1 MNRLIK
7 IFSCLILFVCSGV
20 ASAQQPSVQVLEQG
34 RATSIRGMSVV
45 TDQLIWVS
53 GSAGSVGKS
62 VDGGKTWNWIT
73 VPNHANR
80 DFRDIEAFDENTAL
94 IMAVGEPA
102 VILKTKDG
110 GRHWYTVY
118 EDDTKGVFLDAM
130 DFIQS
135 DSSYTGA
142 VVGDP
147 INQQLYY
154 LITDDAG
161 ETWIKTKRENED
173 EEIPY
178 FREQEGFFAASGT
191 NIQFAR
197 WGAEG
202 QVFFVSGGSHS
213 RLFCTYYCQRV
224 VSIPMLQGTS
234 STGANS
240 IALSP
245 ERGKAVI
252 VGGDYAKDS
261 SSTGNCVLVKMDEEK
276 GEFSFSNPQTNPHG
290 YRSCVIY
297 LNARQLIA
305 CGTSGVDLSA
315 DGGKNWQL
323 ISSESYHV
331 VQKAKKGNAVF
342 LAGSKGRIARLI
354 L

>member
-7 IFSCLILFVCSGV
+7 IFSCLILFVFPGAS
-20 ASAQQPSVQVLEQG
+20 SAQQPSVQVLEQE

-62 VDGGKTWNWIT
+62 EDGGKTWKWIT
-73 VPNHANR
+73 VPNHASR

-102 VILKTKDG
+102 LILKTKDG
-110 GRHWYTVY
+110 GRQWYTVY

-130 DFIQS
+130 DFVQS

-142 VVGDP
+142 VIGDP

-161 ETWIKTKRENED
+161 ETWIKTWRENEA
-173 EEIPY
+173 EGIPY

-191 NIQFAR
+191 NIQFAH
-197 WGAEG
+197 WGAED
-202 QVFFVSGGSHS
+202 QVFFVSGGSTS
-213 RLFCTYYCQRV
+213 RLFCTYNCQRV
-224 VSIPMLQGTS
+224 VSIPLLQGSS

-252 VGGDYAKDS
+252 VGGDYTKDS
-261 SSTGNCVLVKMDEEK
+261 SSAGNCVLVTMDEQK
-276 GEFSFSNPQTNPHG
+276 GSFSFSNPQTNPHG

-297 LNARQLIA
+297 LNTRQLVA
-305 CGTSGVDLSA
+305 CGTSGIDISL
-315 DGGKNWQL
+315 DGGNNWKL
-323 ISSESYHV
+323 ISSDSYHV

-342 LAGSKGRIARLI
+342 LAGGKGRIARLM

>member
-7 IFSCLILFVCSGV
+7 IFSCLILCISSGG
-20 ASAQQPSVQVLEQG
+20 ASAQQPLVQVMEQG
-34 RATSIRGMSVV
+34 PAVSIRGMSVV

-102 VILKTKDG
+102 LILKTRDG

-142 VVGDP
+142 VIGDP

-161 ETWIKTKRENED
+161 ETWIKTKRENEE

-202 QVFFVSGGSHS
+202 QVFFVSGGSTS

-224 VSIPMLQGTS
+224 VPIPMLQGTS

-240 IALSP
+240 IAVSP
-245 ERGKAVI
+245 ELGKAVI
-252 VGGDYAKDS
+252 VGGDYSKDS
-261 SSTGNCVLVKMDEEK
+261 SRTGNCVLVNADEQK
-276 GEFSFSNPQTNPHG
+276 GIFRFSNPQSNPHG

-297 LNARQLIA
+297 INARQLVA
-305 CGTSGVDLSA
+305 CGTSGVDIST
-315 DGGKNWQL
+315 DGGNNWQL

>member
-7 IFSCLILFVCSGV
+7 IFSCLVLCIYSGRG
-20 ASAQQPSVQVLEQG
+20 AAQQPSVQVLEKG
-34 RATSIRGMSVV
+34 RKTSIRGMSVI

-62 VDGGKTWNWIT
+62 TDGGKTWNWIT
-73 VPNHANR
+73 VPDHASR
-80 DFRDIEAFDENTAL
+80 DFRDIEAFDEQTAL

-102 VILKTKDG
+102 LILKTKDG

-130 DFIQS
+130 DFIPS
-135 DSSYTGA
+135 DPGYTGA
-142 VVGDP
+142 VIGDP

-154 LITDDAG
+154 LITDDTG
-161 ETWIKTKRENED
+161 ETWIKTNRESD
-173 EEIPY
+173 EIPY
-178 FREQEGFFAASGT
+178 FRELEGFFASSGT

-197 WGAEG
+197 WGAG
-202 QVFFVSGGSHS
+202 GRVFFVSGGTASQ
-213 RLFCTYYCQRV
+213 LFTIPDDKEP
-224 VSIPMLQGTS
+224 VSIPLQQGTP

-240 IALSP
+240 IALAP
-245 ERGKAVI
+245 VPGKAVI

-261 SSTGNCVLVKMDEEK
+261 STTGNCVLVNIDEQK
-276 GEFSFSNPQTNPHG
+276 GSFSFSYPQTNPHG

-297 LNARQLIA
+297 INAGQLVA
-305 CGTSGVDLSA
+305 CGTSGVDIST
-315 DGGKNWQL
+315 DGGNNWRL
-323 ISSESYHV
+323 ISSEGFHV

-342 LAGSKGRIARLI
+342 LAGSNGRIARLI